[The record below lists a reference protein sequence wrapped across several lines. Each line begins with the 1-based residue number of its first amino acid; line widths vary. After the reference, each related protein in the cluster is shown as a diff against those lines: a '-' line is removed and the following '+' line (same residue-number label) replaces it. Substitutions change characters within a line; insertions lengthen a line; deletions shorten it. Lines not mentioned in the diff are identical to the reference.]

1 MSGTKVRALSLS
13 RHARVS
19 MYCWVRRHEV
29 LDDLV
34 ELLIRIVHRI
44 TKRAENRIKQEIV
57 RDHMKVDDKTTLLF
71 NIAEAAVANM
81 DGTVRDV
88 VVPAVGGEGTL
99 FDLVAE

>member
-1 MSGTKVRALSLS
+1 M
-13 RHARVS
+13 
-19 MYCWVRRHEV
+19 

-44 TKRAENRIKQEIV
+44 TRRAENRIKQEIV
-57 RDHMKVDDKTTLLF
+57 RDHMKVDGETTLLF
-71 NIAEAAVANM
+71 NIAETAVANM

-88 VVPAVGGEGTL
+88 VVPAVSGEATL